1 MGYKNGFDG
10 TAVQLINPSL
20 YYNNVFSFKGY
31 LPLIHQVNR
40 IMKEQGPNATKESI
54 ISSLKELDAGL
65 IEKHKL
71 ALKAWE
77 ADRPVRGE
85 YSPTGPP
92 SAHKIL
98 GDEVTI
104 GANILGKNLSK
115 TFTASSG
122 EFAIPYKMRMKFWSA
137 AKPKEKTYAGLNLEK
152 IIVDSGGYISVGQPV
167 LSLDTLLATIQNR
180 AIFDKVNP
188 DRGAVFNYDS
198 YQLGTGKKY
207 IDPVFTMGADTHRI
221 FMDIIN
227 WSSDARWADMV
238 IGGRERGGAVIS
250 QLPAIETRMVGTRR
264 GRNAPQVEV
273 DVPLTGAS
281 LYQAP
286 LQQMRKHGILE

>member
-1 MGYKNGFDG
+1 
-10 TAVQLINPSL
+10 
-20 YYNNVFSFKGY
+20 
-31 LPLIHQVNR
+31 
-40 IMKEQGPNATKESI
+40 
-54 ISSLKELDAGL
+54 
-65 IEKHKL
+65 
-71 ALKAWE
+71 
-77 ADRPVRGE
+77 
-85 YSPTGPP
+85 
-92 SAHKIL
+92 
-98 GDEVTI
+98 
-104 GANILGKNLSK
+104 
-115 TFTASSG
+115 
-122 EFAIPYKMRMKFWSA
+122 
-137 AKPKEKTYAGLNLEK
+137 
-152 IIVDSGGYISVGQPV
+152 
-167 LSLDTLLATIQNR
+167 LATIQNR

-198 YQLGTGKKY
+198 YQLGTGKKT
-207 IDPVFTMGADTHRI
+207 IDPIFTMGSDTHRI